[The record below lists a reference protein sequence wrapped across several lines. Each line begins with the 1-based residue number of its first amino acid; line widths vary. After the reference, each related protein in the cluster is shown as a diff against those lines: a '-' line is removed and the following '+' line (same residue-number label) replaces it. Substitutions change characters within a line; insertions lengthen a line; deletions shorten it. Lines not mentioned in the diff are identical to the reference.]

1 MIIQSHVPETWDSEE
16 RKHSEGDQHQRNRIR
31 DREGRKRVR
40 KWVSDKTL
48 AEYFEVSRATIWRWV
63 KIGKLPAP
71 EKIGDNCTRW
81 DFEKIQAEESA
92 A

>member
-1 MIIQSHVPETWDSEE
+1 MSTTHLQ
-16 RKHSEGDQHQRNRIR
+16 
-31 DREGRKRVR
+31 R

-48 AEYFEVSRATIWRWV
+48 AEYYEVSRATIWRWV

-81 DFEKIQAEESA
+81 DFEKITATELSA
-92 A
+92 